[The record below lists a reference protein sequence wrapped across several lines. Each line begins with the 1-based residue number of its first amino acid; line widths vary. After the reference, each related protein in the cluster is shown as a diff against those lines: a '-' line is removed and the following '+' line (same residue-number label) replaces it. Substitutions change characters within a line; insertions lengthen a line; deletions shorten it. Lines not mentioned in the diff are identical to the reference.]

1 MGVKSNRA
9 VGSSLS
15 SANSLSRAGR
25 NVEARLSALP
35 LGAYL
40 VLIVAAIGLI
50 LLLSGDFGESWDIT
64 YAELRGRAA
73 YDFYFNGFD
82 SDLFDAEVPAASR
95 YYGPLADLLITI
107 AQQSTSDAVQR
118 FEIRTVLQAAISLS
132 CLIPIFLIAARVVSK
147 PLALVAVILVA
158 ATPAFFGH
166 AFINPKD
173 SVFASAFLWALYLI
187 LVCFENGRRPSYGA
201 LIGLGLLLG
210 VVTSLR
216 YIGGYLLLLIP
227 LTAILLPA
235 LWSQDGGGLLDD
247 IRRRAFLQ
255 AGGGAILLLAF
266 AIGYLAAMPALLAD
280 LQTQT
285 IFDITHK
292 IASYPWPG
300 KVLYFGESYSAN
312 ELPWHYLYGYMLV
325 QLPLYYHLFLV
336 CVLTAFVVTPRAT
349 LGSFRDFWKRDYGAA
364 ATVVT
369 LIAALI
375 IPLLLILVTHPPL
388 YDGFR
393 HILFLTPILCLL
405 LYFGFLGVLASLPR
419 IAQIA
424 LTVVAMLCLGETMAA
439 SVRMHPYEYA
449 YYNPLVKPQGR
460 FELDYWGT
468 SFREVAERLNDYARD
483 HAGEKIILSIC
494 GPWHVLLPYLD
505 TERFDIVSMRSTAT
519 RLVVALNRF
528 GCDVFL
534 SPIPLITVRRGGATF
549 AGVGRAFLL
558 N

>member
-50 LLLSGDFGESWDIT
+50 LLLSGDFGGSWDIT

-132 CLIPIFLIAARVVSK
+132 CPIPIFLIAARVVSK

-227 LTAILLPA
+227 LNSHSAAGAVVPRWRRPA
-235 LWSQDGGGLLDD
+235 
-247 IRRRAFLQ
+247 R
-255 AGGGAILLLAF
+255 
-266 AIGYLAAMPALLAD
+266 
-280 LQTQT
+280 
-285 IFDITHK
+285 
-292 IASYPWPG
+292 
-300 KVLYFGESYSAN
+300 
-312 ELPWHYLYGYMLV
+312 
-325 QLPLYYHLFLV
+325 
-336 CVLTAFVVTPRAT
+336 
-349 LGSFRDFWKRDYGAA
+349 
-364 ATVVT
+364 
-369 LIAALI
+369 
-375 IPLLLILVTHPPL
+375 
-388 YDGFR
+388 
-393 HILFLTPILCLL
+393 
-405 LYFGFLGVLASLPR
+405 
-419 IAQIA
+419 
-424 LTVVAMLCLGETMAA
+424 
-439 SVRMHPYEYA
+439 
-449 YYNPLVKPQGR
+449 
-460 FELDYWGT
+460 
-468 SFREVAERLNDYARD
+468 
-483 HAGEKIILSIC
+483 
-494 GPWHVLLPYLD
+494 
-505 TERFDIVSMRSTAT
+505 
-519 RLVVALNRF
+519 
-528 GCDVFL
+528 
-534 SPIPLITVRRGGATF
+534 
-549 AGVGRAFLL
+549 
-558 N
+558 